1 MSSSLE
7 GIGQVLATLKV
18 ADGTAE
24 GTVVTVTAEDTVGKA
39 AENGKFCGVLV
50 RDEGDGV
57 GAVQLEGIVTVSYS
71 DTAPAVGYS
80 MLAGDGKGGVKTVT
94 SGGISYLVLSVD
106 TASGTAVIKL

>member
-1 MSSSLE
+1 MSISLE

-24 GTVVTVTAEDTVGKA
+24 GAVVTVTAENTVGKA

-57 GAVQLEGIVTVSYS
+57 GAVQLEVVTVSYS

-80 MLAGDGKGGVKTVT
+80 LLAGDGSGGVKTVT
-94 SGGISYLVLSVD
+94 SGGVSCLVLSVD
-106 TASGTAVIKL
+106 AASGTAVIKL